1 MSYRIKINHLK
12 NKLKCS
18 NDLTDNEIYNIK
30 GEIKALETIEQKQ
43 NLRNKVHRKY
53 RKMIDDNNNSVDKKR
68 YLSNSILNIKNSLES
83 IEENLLGKFSENVIE
98 NLKTY
103 DSDIKMF
110 KTNLKKFEKSIS
122 M

>member
-12 NKLKCS
+12 NKLKYS

-30 GEIKALETIEQKQ
+30 GEIKALETVEQKQ

-68 YLSNSILNIKNSLES
+68 YLSNSILNIKNDLEV
-83 IEENLLGKFSENVIE
+83 IEENLLGKFSERAIE
-98 NLKTY
+98 NLKIY
-103 DSDIKMF
+103 NSDIKML
-110 KTNLKKFEKSIS
+110 KTTLKNFEKSIS
-122 M
+122 I

>member
-12 NKLKCS
+12 NKLKYS

-30 GEIKALETIEQKQ
+30 GEIKALETVEQKQ

-53 RKMIDDNNNSVDKKR
+53 RKMIDENNSSVDKKR
-68 YLSNSILNIKNSLES
+68 YLSNSILNIKNNLEN
-83 IEENLLGKFSENVIE
+83 IEENLLGKFSENAIE

>member
-12 NKLKCS
+12 NKLKYS

-30 GEIKALETIEQKQ
+30 GEIKALETVEQKQ

-53 RKMIDDNNNSVDKKR
+53 RKMIDENNSSVDKKR
-68 YLSNSILNIKNSLES
+68 YLSNSILNIKNNLEN
-83 IEENLLGKFSENVIE
+83 IEENLLGKFSENAIE

-122 M
+122 L

>member
-12 NKLKCS
+12 NKLKYS

-30 GEIKALETIEQKQ
+30 GEIKALETVEQKQ

-53 RKMIDDNNNSVDKKR
+53 RKMIDENNSSVDKKR
-68 YLSNSILNIKNSLES
+68 YLSNSILNIKNNLEN
-83 IEENLLGKFSENVIE
+83 IEENLLGKFSENAIE

-110 KTNLKKFEKSIS
+110 KNNLKKFEKSRS
-122 M
+122 L